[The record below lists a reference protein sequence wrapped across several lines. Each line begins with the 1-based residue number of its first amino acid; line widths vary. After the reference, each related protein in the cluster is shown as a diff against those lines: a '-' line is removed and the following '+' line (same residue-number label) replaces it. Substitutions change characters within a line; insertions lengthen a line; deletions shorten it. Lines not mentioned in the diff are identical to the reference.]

1 MFPTY
6 RDSVA
11 VMARGVDPVQTMT
24 LFRGDWHGGYD
35 PAKHK
40 VGIQC
45 TPLTTQLLHG
55 VGVAHAAKLRG
66 EDTVVLAMCGDGAT
80 SEGDFHEALNFAA
93 VFHLPVVFFVQN
105 NQYAI
110 SVPLA
115 HQSVAPSLAHK
126 AVGYGMAGERVD
138 GNDVVALLA
147 VLGRAVKLARE
158 GSGPLLVE
166 AHTYRMQAHTNADDA
181 TRYRQDSEVAEWVA
195 KDPLS
200 RMQTYLTDR
209 GLLDDDR
216 AARIAEKAEA
226 VATQLREG
234 LGEDVPVDPQDLFNY
249 VFSTPTP
256 QLKEQSA
263 MLADELARDAASTAR
278 RPHNEPHHHHVL
290 RGERQRQRRHRP
302 RSRQGCG
309 HAPEQTGPQTITLAK
324 ALNTAMADA
333 MHADPSVLVFG
344 EDVGM
349 LGGVFRITD
358 GLTKTF
364 GQSRCF
370 DTPLAES
377 GIVGM
382 AVGMAMNGMRPV
394 IEMQFDAFAYP
405 AFEQIVSHVAK
416 MHNRTKGA
424 VKLPMVIRVP
434 YAGGIGG
441 VEHHC
446 DSSEAYYAHT
456 AGPEG
461 LHPGHRRRRLP
472 DAPRG
477 HRLRRPRDV
486 HGAQEAVLVQGPGGP
501 GRAARRARRE
511 HRTRDLLRGPR
522 RRRPPRHRRHADR
535 LRARPSRRRSPPPPP
550 PPRKAARWK

>member
-1 MFPTY
+1 MTISADHTAQHYAAENPGAGGSTAGPVEPAGRAPEDAATEAVRKFGISVEDYMLPARHQIQMVGPDGTLNPHTGQGAQPGHEYSLPGDDELLAAYEQLVVGRRVNDQNSALVRQGRMAVYPSSHGQEACQVAAALCLSDGDWMFPTY

-93 VFHLPVVFFVQN
+93 VFHLPVIFFVQN

-147 VLGRAVKLARE
+147 VLRRAVKLARE

-181 TRYRQDSEVAEWVA
+181 TRYRQDSEVAQWVA

-200 RMQTYLTDR
+200 RMKTYLTDR
-209 GLLDDDR
+209 GLLDDGLT
-216 AARIAEKAEA
+216 ARIAERAEA
-226 VATQLREG
+226 VAAQLREG
-234 LGEDVPVDPQDLFNY
+234 LSEEVPVEPQDLFRY

-263 MLADELARDAASTAR
+263 LLADEL
-278 RPHNEPHHHHVL
+278 
-290 RGERQRQRRHRP
+290 
-302 RSRQGCG
+302 SR
-309 HAPEQTGPQTITLAK
+309 E
-324 ALNTAMADA
+324 
-333 MHADPSVLVFG
+333 
-344 EDVGM
+344 E
-349 LGGVFRITD
+349 
-358 GLTKTF
+358 
-364 GQSRCF
+364 
-370 DTPLAES
+370 
-377 GIVGM
+377 
-382 AVGMAMNGMRPV
+382 
-394 IEMQFDAFAYP
+394 
-405 AFEQIVSHVAK
+405 
-416 MHNRTKGA
+416 
-424 VKLPMVIRVP
+424 
-434 YAGGIGG
+434 AG
-441 VEHHC
+441 
-446 DSSEAYYAHT
+446 
-456 AGPEG
+456 
-461 LHPGHRRRRLP
+461 
-472 DAPRG
+472 
-477 HRLRRPRDV
+477 
-486 HGAQEAVLVQGPGGP
+486 
-501 GRAARRARRE
+501 
-511 HRTRDLLRGPR
+511 
-522 RRRPPRHRRHADR
+522 
-535 LRARPSRRRSPPPPP
+535 
-550 PPRKAARWK
+550 K